1 MTLRSSAEP
10 ATAGPGRTVTID
22 SVLARKAAAELLG
35 TALLVFFGAGMDTIA
50 FGFRAFGSSIAAGI
64 IVEGLTFGLIL
75 IGLMVLIGPIS
86 GGHVNPAVTLGAL
99 LNKRIALAEAAGYWV
114 AQIVGGILGALLLL
128 WVMHSSPFYVKSRI
142 GLGANGWGPP
152 ASLLHASG
160 WGAFLI
166 EIILTTTFVMVVLAA
181 TRKEAPRAA
190 AAGVIGLALA
200 LVVMAGIAVDGA
212 SVNPARSLGP
222 AIIVGGQ
229 ALNQVWLFLVAPLI
243 GAALAAGI
251 YLLLYP
257 LALGS
262 AAGPGWLRRQPA
274 AGSYSAADERL
285 PSDTSADTD
294 PPVSGTTD
302 ETNPVNRPDS
312 GA

>member
-1 MTLRSSAEP
+1 MMTLRSSAES
-10 ATAGPGRTVTID
+10 ATAETGRTVTID
-22 SVLARKAAAELLG
+22 SALVRRTAAELLG

-64 IVEGLTFGLIL
+64 VVEGLVWGLVLLGLI
-75 IGLMVLIGPIS
+75 VLIAPIS
-86 GGHVNPAVTLGAL
+86 GCHVNPAVTLGAL
-99 LNKRIALAEAAGYWV
+99 IHKRIALVEAVGYWV

-128 WVMHSSPFYVKSRI
+128 WVMHSSPFYRKPRI
-142 GLGANGWGPP
+142 GLGANGWGS

-160 WGAFLI
+160 WGAFLT
-166 EIILTTTFVMVVLAA
+166 EIILTATFVMVVLAA

-190 AAGVIGLALA
+190 AASVIGLALA
-200 LVVMAGIAVDGA
+200 LVIMFGVAVDGG

-251 YLLLYP
+251 YMLLYP
-257 LALGS
+257 IEAGALGP
-262 AAGPGWLRRQPA
+262 PGWLRRRSADPYGA
-274 AGSYSAADERL
+274 ATERL
-285 PSDTSADTD
+285 PSDPADSDT
-294 PPVSGTTD
+294 
-302 ETNPVNRPDS
+302 
-312 GA
+312 